1 MFFGLFV
8 FFPSHHMYNN
18 KIVTNYLI
26 IWFDSFSLKS
36 WHLFVFFFNAKNMD
50 QPEWPNLFKMTYF
63 WPGPFWPTTQMT
75 QSKPDLT
82 GPFAMS
88 IHMQD
93 PPYKILIQ
101 DYEKIKLIISVIKLP
116 SCELIYLY
124 IYIYIFFEIITD
136 RYIFYFWNY

>member
-1 MFFGLFV
+1 MFFWFV
-8 FFPSHHMYNN
+8 FFFFFTSHHMYNS
-18 KIVTNYLI
+18 KLVTNSLT

-36 WHLFVFFFNAKNMD
+36 WHLFVFFFNAKNMG
-50 QPEWPNLFKMTYF
+50 QPDWPNLFKMAYF
-63 WPGPFWPTTQMT
+63 WPGPFWPIARMT
-75 QSKPDLT
+75 RYKPDLT
-82 GPFAMS
+82 GPSAMS

-124 IYIYIFFEIITD
+124 IYIFF
-136 RYIFYFWNY
+136 FWNNYR